1 AHIIIADVLNG
12 KLPRSN
18 DFRPDPKVSSG
29 SAVEA
34 DYFLKYLQA
43 DSTYKYDGF
52 GYDRGHLAASAD
64 FNWSQEAMSDTY
76 YYSNM
81 APQLADFNRG
91 KWAELEAL
99 LRGYLYHHPQTQ
111 LYVCTGGH
119 LEDGLPSIPRSQ
131 HKVSIPKYF
140 WKVVIDLK
148 NEKGI
153 GFWMPHKA
161 LDYPVEYY
169 SCTIDSIEQ
178 LTGIDFYNA
187 LEDTLEDQLERQNK
201 AADWIPELANGDVL
215 PVAFE
220 KLGRKMYNTVMA
232 AKLIGVNENV
242 SVIGTVV
249 SGRKSRK
256 GNLILNLD
264 KQYPKQIFNIF
275 IRKEDL
281 IHFDSDPLQAFKG
294 KQIIVYGRVKS
305 LGKTPTMYIK
315 NGSNI
320 RLRP

>member
-1 AHIIIADVLNG
+1 MLRLLAISVFNITFLSLLSGQSLEQQLSQLESEVQQLERSKAQLLRRMEDVKLQKLRRDLAAWGLPKLNQADQPIEHSGLSLLYDEKHEQARWVAHIIIADVLNG

-140 WKVVIDLK
+140 WKV
-148 NEKGI
+148 
-153 GFWMPHKA
+153 
-161 LDYPVEYY
+161 
-169 SCTIDSIEQ
+169 
-178 LTGIDFYNA
+178 
-187 LEDTLEDQLERQNK
+187 
-201 AADWIPELANGDVL
+201 
-215 PVAFE
+215 
-220 KLGRKMYNTVMA
+220 
-232 AKLIGVNENV
+232 
-242 SVIGTVV
+242 
-249 SGRKSRK
+249 
-256 GNLILNLD
+256 
-264 KQYPKQIFNIF
+264 
-275 IRKEDL
+275 
-281 IHFDSDPLQAFKG
+281 
-294 KQIIVYGRVKS
+294 
-305 LGKTPTMYIK
+305 
-315 NGSNI
+315 
-320 RLRP
+320 